1 MLAGG
6 CTDDELLKS
15 ASGGY
20 GVDGAP
26 LLQFEVEPYVVAD
39 SPDSRKSEPSGTPEP
54 ETEDEK
60 VIQDFWLFQFD
71 SNGTRLA
78 ANYYELAAGQTLN
91 DLTARAYTDLAK
103 GLPMTIFVVTNT
115 HSSTWGNGAGFGT
128 LEEVKSQ
135 KLPSPTFPIRAGR
148 YVVDDTEREEKVQ
161 IPMCGQLD
169 NVTVKDDGSTLVVVP
184 VTRMYAKVKIKVDFQ
199 VPNMEIYSAL
209 VSNIPAYCRVTTE
222 DKGVNADGEPNAVPL
237 PENTTMLSRAFRQNE
252 TVTDATGEWMVIYVP
267 ENICGEVEGADKTQV
282 PSIKVPAQALGVN
295 IDAKYDGMR
304 YTYTVYPGE
313 NNRNNFNIRRNR
325 VYRVDIDVIS
335 ATDQH
340 QPSSNCFVLKE
351 NEVLKFEPYNRIEK
365 GGDYNISTYLNPEVD
380 ELKIDKMEI
389 IWQTKDCIGDN
400 TNGDLVK
407 LLGTDADGI
416 HRKVY
421 VKAGKEG
428 NALIAARNSKKEII
442 WSWHIWVTNNE
453 PDNLANAI
461 VYTTYP
467 WDESGIHG
475 GLNAP
480 RIVGY
485 SVMPCNLGALAF
497 RSDDQSD
504 YCLPRGTRFDDTQI
518 KTFGMVYQW
527 GRKDPFPP
535 MIYSTGTEDANGAFD
550 YTDDYTE
557 EHFAN
562 DNTTEVHKTSSYNDI
577 SYLFHSQMG
586 SNVGTVKYAIQ
597 HPTVYISGTTTDKH
611 YVYDL
616 ENNIHSE
623 NIPYFNFGDWLKES
637 DDRLWGQ
644 AAESAKK
651 LDIYDYVPRTWG
663 NIVLGYNK
671 VLKAHLYDNYGEK
684 SIFDPCP
691 TGWRVAPGDLW
702 FGFTLSGYNP
712 QPKDDRRH
720 PLYDPKDPYAKLYS
734 QVNYCDEESGS
745 RPGMSMYMQ
754 AFGRGRTAYFPLQG
768 QRLYDGVFLNT
779 GLCGN
784 YHTAT
789 CDIDKD
795 REFRNRVN
803 LLHLHR
809 DMAKA
814 SNGYKDLA
822 LFKMFEYADKNP
834 TYTAKSTA
842 GPIRCVRDRK

>member
-199 VPNMEIYSAL
+199 VENMQVYYAL

-237 PENTTMLSRAFRQNE
+237 PDNTTMLSRAFRQNE

-282 PSIKVPAQALGVN
+282 PAVKVPAQALGVN

-304 YTYTVYPGE
+304 YSYTVYPGE
-313 NNRNNFNIRRNR
+313 NNKNNFNVRRNR
-325 VYRVDIDVIS
+325 VYRVNIGVKS

-340 QPSSNCFVLKE
+340 NPSSNCFVLKE

-380 ELKIDKMEI
+380 DFKIAKMEI

-428 NALIAARNSKKEII
+428 NALVGARNSKGDII

-467 WDESGIHG
+467 WDETGIHG
-475 GLNAP
+475 GKGAQ

-497 RSDDQSD
+497 RSNNQSA
-504 YCLPRGTRFDDTQI
+504 YSIGKEKKFDDSQI
-518 KTFGMVYQW
+518 RTFGMMYQW

-535 MIYSTGTEDANGAFD
+535 MIYATGTEDVNAALE
-550 YTDDYTE
+550 YTDKYTE
-557 EHFAN
+557 KHYAN
-562 DNTTEVHKTSSYNDI
+562 DNKTEVHKTSSYDGRLNIGSAWRPNYVDC
-577 SYLFHSQMG
+577 LFYSQLG
-586 SNVGTVKYAIQ
+586 RNVGTIKYSIQ
-597 HPTVYISGTTTDKH
+597 NPTVYLSGTATTLQYIYNAAYPGRDQ
-611 YVYDL
+611 
-616 ENNIHSE
+616 
-623 NIPYFNFGDWLKES
+623 IPEYYNGGDWCKNS
-637 DDRLWGQ
+637 DNRLWGQ
-644 AAESAKK
+644 AAGYTKV
-651 LDIYDYVPRTWG
+651 LDIWG
-663 NIVLGYNK
+663 EVDNK
-671 VLKAHLYDNYGEK
+671 TEVKAHVYDNYGEK

-702 FGFTLSGYNP
+702 FGFTLTGYNP
-712 QPKDDRRH
+712 EPDGIKGDDDH
-720 PLYDPKDPYAKLYS
+720 PTYYS
-734 QVNYCDEESGS
+734 QINYCESETQM

-754 AFGRGRTAYFPLQG
+754 AFGRGSTSYFPLQG
-768 QRLYDGVFLNT
+768 IRLYDGSCRNT

-789 CDIDKD
+789 CDANPNVL
-795 REFRNRVN
+795 NRVN

-809 DMAKA
+809 DMSKA
-814 SNGYKDLA
+814 ASYWTDTK
-822 LFKMFEYADKNP
+822 LFKIFEYETP
-834 TYTAKSTA
+834 GYYAKSTA
-842 GPIRCVRDRK
+842 GPVRCVREKM